1 MLFRDLV
8 FAARTLRR
16 SPVFTLAAALT
27 IAIGI
32 GASTAIFTVTNS
44 VLLRPLPYKDPDRL
58 VVMYMDLLVR
68 NSLGMPLSNEN
79 FVDIREGS
87 KGSFEDMAALRTGR
101 QVLPGL
107 DGTPEQVRFAQVTV
121 NFFRVMGAS
130 VVLGRD
136 FEEADGVPQPAPQNP
151 QAGGAPA
158 AQGPPPLP
166 VVAILSHEYWQ
177 RRYGGD
183 PAVLGQRI
191 PGGPRPEIVGVLA
204 PGFELLFPPGTN
216 VEPRPDFWI
225 ANRLNYNNANRNTFG
240 LRPVGRLKPGVALAR
255 AQEEADAVSAR
266 IREQFPVSKG
276 SGFHARLEPMH
287 KTLVDEVRPAILAL
301 MGAVIFL
308 LLIACANVANLLL
321 VRSSLRQP
329 ELAVRAALGAGRGR
343 VIRQMLAEAVVLTAL
358 GAAGGVALAWIGI
371 RELLSIAPANLP
383 RLDTIRIDPIVL
395 LFTLAIALAAACL
408 FGMVP
413 AWSAFRMDLVN
424 ALGGA
429 ARTSGLRGGG
439 RLFRNAVVV
448 IEVALCFVLLVGSGL
463 MIRSFLE
470 LQRIDPG
477 YDPRG
482 LLTFQLL
489 GGGPV
494 TQRARRGEG
503 TPARGAAAR
512 DSRRAERHGVVPVS
526 ARRWLQ
532 HHQVGTGRRAGRHLE
547 VSGRRLAGRA
557 PGLLRHDAHAAGGG
571 EDVHRGGQQS
581 ETQRRGGRHRAG
593 RRRRFRMSRPS
604 ASAF

>member
-8 FAARTLRR
+8 LAARTLRR

-27 IAIGI
+27 IALGI

-79 FVDIREGS
+79 FVDIRDGS
-87 KGSFEDMAALRTGR
+87 RGSFEDMAAFRTGR

-107 DGTPEQVRFAQVTV
+107 DGTPEQVRFAVVTV

-130 VVLGRD
+130 VALGRD

-204 PGFELLFPPGTN
+204 PGFELLFPPGTS
-216 VEPRPDFWI
+216 VEQRPDFWI

-329 ELAVRAALGAGRGR
+329 ELARPRRARRRPRARHSADAGRGR
-343 VIRQMLAEAVVLTAL
+343 CAHRARRRRRRRPRMDRHSRALVDCSREPSAARDDTHRSHRVAVHAGHRPRGRVSVRDGAGLERIPDGSGERPRWRGPHVGIARRRPPVQKRRCRHRGRAL
-358 GAAGGVALAWIGI
+358 FRAACRIGVDDSQ
-371 RELLSIAPANLP
+371 LSRAAADRP
-383 RLDTIRIDPIVL
+383 RLR
-395 LFTLAIALAAACL
+395 
-408 FGMVP
+408 
-413 AWSAFRMDLVN
+413 SARPPDLST
-424 ALGGA
+424 
-429 ARTSGLRGGG
+429 ARR
-439 RLFRNAVVV
+439 
-448 IEVALCFVLLVGSGL
+448 
-463 MIRSFLE
+463 RSSDE
-470 LQRIDPG
+470 
-477 YDPRG
+477 
-482 LLTFQLL
+482 
-489 GGGPV
+489 
-494 TQRARRGEG
+494 RARRGEG
-503 TPARGAAAR
+503 APARGAAAR

-526 ARRWLQ
+526 ARR
-532 HHQVGTGRRAGRHLE
+532 
-547 VSGRRLAGRA
+547 
-557 PGLLRHDAHAAGGG
+557 
-571 EDVHRGGQQS
+571 
-581 ETQRRGGRHRAG
+581 
-593 RRRRFRMSRPS
+593 
-604 ASAF
+604 